1 MSQRETSPM
10 GVGVISIL
18 TVLLVLTLA
27 IFSALSL
34 ASARADLALS
44 QINADTV
51 AAYYAA
57 DAAAAR
63 IYAAFSA
70 GQEPEL
76 EATLPIS
83 ARSSLRLHLDRDGD
97 GGVRVLAWQTVPTPE
112 PEREEAYLPVFTGT
126 PPGDAPPG

>member
-1 MSQRETSPM
+1 MRQQGTSPM
-10 GVGVISIL
+10 GVGAISIL

-27 IFSALSL
+27 MFSALSF

-63 IYAAFSA
+63 LCTSFAA
-70 GQEPEL
+70 GQAPEL

-83 ARSSLRLHLDRDGD
+83 ARSSLHLHLGRDES
-97 GGVRVLAWQTVPTPE
+97 GGVRILAWQTVPAV
-112 PEREEAYLPVFTGT
+112 EAEWEQSYLPVFTG
-126 PPGDAPPG
+126 APPGG